1 LPTPQES
8 THNNFEQNKYM
19 PNTIFSHISTQL
31 TSIAQQLRQS
41 TVKVR
46 INNSTAGSGV
56 IWNSDGLIITN
67 AHVATNQRA
76 VVELW
81 DGRVVE
87 VVRTKIDPTVDLAT
101 LKITVDNLVDNLNAA
116 TIGNVDN
123 LRVGEL
129 VLAVGNPFGDT
140 GVVTVGMISGLV
152 PYTSKLTEKTYLS
165 LLADITLHPGNSG
178 GLLADCCG
186 RVIGINTMI
195 VYGTAVAIPVS
206 TVEHF
211 LNPAAE
217 VI

>member
-1 LPTPQES
+1 MPS
-8 THNNFEQNKYM
+8 TVL
-19 PNTIFSHISTQL
+19 THISTQL
-31 TSIAQQLRQS
+31 TSVAHQLRQN

-46 INNSTAGSGV
+46 INNDSAGSGV
-56 IWNSDGLIITN
+56 IWNSDGVIITN
-67 AHVATNQRA
+67 AHVATSKRA
-76 VVELW
+76 VVELY

-87 VVRTKIDPTVDLAT
+87 AVRTKIDPTVDLAIF
-101 LKITVDNLVDNLNAA
+101 KITVDNLNAA

-140 GVVTVGMISGLV
+140 GVVTVGMISSLV
-152 PYTSKLTEKTYLS
+152 PYTDKLPKKTYSS

-178 GLLADCCG
+178 GLLADCSG

-195 VYGTAVAIPVS
+195 IYGAAVAIPIS
-206 TVEHF
+206 TVENF
-211 LNPAAE
+211 LNSAAE